1 MNRALREEGGIFMR
15 LATLVP
21 LVGVLLLVSCFSA
34 QADEP
39 LPNRPDAG
47 GGKSIDIGVAL
58 PPRKGSPKLE
68 SSLARVVEAFQR
80 EDQPAPADGASFT
93 VAPLADG
100 RVRVI
105 VEAAPGRA
113 EDAAALARSL
123 AATVETSYDDLVQV
137 SAPIGALQALAS
149 SDAVRFVRQP
159 YVLEPAVVSE
169 GVPIIN
175 ADDWQAAGLNGSG
188 VKVAVLD
195 LGFQGYTSL
204 LGTELSASVT
214 AQSFRADGDITGGG
228 KAHGTAVAEIVHD
241 VAPDAQMYLVN
252 LQTDVEFLNAV
263 DWLIA
268 QDVDVV
274 NFSAGTFIGPGDGT
288 GSMNAKVSAAVS
300 SGIVWAN
307 AAGNEADIHWMGNWA
322 DTNANNWL
330 DWSTSPVDEIDSVYL
345 NAGDPIWAVLKWDDP
360 YGASCNDYDL
370 CLFYIP
376 AGQSPRPVYCS
387 ENEQNCDDD
396 PVEEIPPGTVSTGGQ
411 WGVGIFRYSATG
423 PAKFHLY
430 TRINP
435 ANCFPSTGCMQYG
448 DPAGSL
454 LIPADNPDA
463 ITVGAVR
470 WSSPDTI
477 ESFSSQGSTEDGRA
491 KPDLVAP
498 DRVSGVTYGPSG
510 FAGTSA
516 ASPHV
521 AGAAALVKHAFAAY
535 TPAEIKSFLEGRAD
549 PLGTPGKDNI
559 YGSGRLNLGAFP
571 DADDDGVWDG
581 ADNCPSVSNP
591 TQTDSDSDG
600 VGDVCDNCPNTAN
613 PDQADSDGDG
623 VGDACEAAELVDYAV
638 VAVDTYGPGFP
649 NPPPRGM
656 RAKIYS
662 VVVENVGRVT
672 DGPARVSLSVI
683 PVNPTCPRPM
693 VVMPLRRPFVT
704 LRPGEQAKVRFL
716 VLYRSCASV
725 GPGPEY
731 TLTGGVSKPGDANPA
746 NDSATA
752 SQDAWPR
759 KR

>member
-15 LATLVP
+15 LARLVP

-34 QADEP
+34 HADEP
-39 LPNRPDAG
+39 VPLHPDAR
-47 GGKSIDIGVAL
+47 SSPSTDLDLDIGAL
-58 PPRKGSPKLE
+58 PPKGPPKLE
-68 SSLARVVEAFQR
+68 SSLWQRVEAERRGGLGGLSVEAERSGITLRDAATRVVVEARPGQ
-80 EDQPAPADGASFT
+80 ASA
-93 VAPLADG
+93 VA
-100 RVRVI
+100 
-105 VEAAPGRA
+105 
-113 EDAAALARSL
+113 DAAASQGGV
-123 AATVETSYDDLVQV
+123 VETSYGDLVQV
-137 SAPIGALQALAS
+137 LAPVGSLEALSNSKGVQ
-149 SDAVRFVRQP
+149 FVRQP
-159 YVLEPAVVSE
+159 IRYSPEVMGE
-169 GVPIIN
+169 GVGLVKAN
-175 ADDWQAAGLNGSG
+175 VWQAAGITGSG

-195 LGFQGYTSL
+195 AGFSGYSSL
-204 LGTELSASVT
+204 LGSELPSSVI
-214 AQSFRADGDITGGG
+214 AQSFRADHDITGGG
-228 KAHGTAVAEIVHD
+228 EAHGTAVAEIVHE
-241 VAPDAQMYLVN
+241 VAPGAQMYLVN
-252 LQTDVEFLNAV
+252 FETDPELANAV
-263 DWLIA
+263 NWIVS
-268 QDVDVV
+268 QGVNVI
-274 NFSAGTFIGPGDGT
+274 NFSMGCAVCGPGNGT
-288 GSMNAKVSAAVS
+288 GFANDLVSWAVS
-300 SGIVWAN
+300 NGVVWAN
-307 AAGNEADIHWMGNWA
+307 GAGNEAGLHWAGDWYNPDGDAWHNFTFSGE
-322 DTNANNWL
+322 TN
-330 DWSTSPVDEIDSVYL
+330 SVYL
-345 NAGDPIWAVLKWDDP
+345 LAGESMWVGLKWDDP
-360 YGASCNDYDL
+360 WGSSCNDYDL
-370 CLFYIP
+370 CLFDSALHLIGCT
-376 AGQSPRPVYCS
+376 ANV
-387 ENEQNCDDD
+387 QNCVNAH
-396 PVEEIPPGTVSTGGQ
+396 PVEQFSLTAPYTGSYA
-411 WGVGIFRYSATG
+411 IAIYRYSATG
-423 PAKFHLY
+423 VSHFNMYIDASHP
-430 TRINP
+430 
-435 ANCFPSTGCMQYG
+435 MQYVVA
-448 DPAGSL
+448 AGSL
-454 LIPADNPDA
+454 LIPGDNPDA
-463 ITVGAVR
+463 ITVGAVP

-477 ESFSSQGSTEDGRA
+477 ESFSSQGPTEDGTT

-498 DRVSGVTYGPSG
+498 DRVSGATYGPSG

-521 AGAAALVKHAFAAY
+521 AGVAALVKHAFPAY

-549 PLGTPGKDNI
+549 PLGAAGKDNI

-571 DADDDGVWDG
+571 DADGDGVWDG

-591 TQTDSDSDG
+591 TQTDSDGDSK
-600 VGDVCDNCPNTAN
+600 GDVCDNCPSTAN

-638 VAVDTYGPGFP
+638 AAVDTYGPGFP

-683 PVNPTCPRPM
+683 PVNHTCPRPM